1 MIDKNEKTI
10 LKYLVKRKEET
21 VKRSELYDILGDTN
35 LGKKVFSKFSTSL
48 KNLPNPFI

>member
-35 LGKKVFSKFSTSL
+35 LGKKVFSKLF
-48 KNLPNPFI
+48 KRYF